1 MKIKDMNLEEVTIV
15 ILSRDRNEVLAKT
28 LIYWSN
34 FNISV
39 LILHNSNTPLPLK
52 KIPTN
57 SRYYNLNVNYGERAG
72 HAAQLIETPYAIMSS
87 DDEVFLPSAIFSAVK
102 LLNNDSELV
111 SVGGQTLAVG
121 KYESEYNMT
130 IPYKFNSDY
139 RNFGN
144 SAAERLFTHFTGP
157 TGYRN
162 GSLYRVIRSSTL
174 KQVLIEFSQ
183 LGAIPTPYIY
193 EATSEILINGL
204 GKSYYIK
211 DLIWIRNWLNV
222 PIQNNQWQ
230 RNKYFFQWVESDKVE
245 FEIWKNRLNSFLC
258 IKPER
263 FNELI
268 DIFKNIRASSE
279 LNEISKNRKLR
290 GRIPKKMRYLITR
303 VLRRKIRL
311 VRLEGAVKNLKQHK
325 LLFELSELKL
335 AIGYLTE
342 NSVYLTDSD

>member
-1 MKIKDMNLEEVTIV
+1 MKTEDMNLEEVTIV

-39 LILHNSNTPLPLK
+39 LILHNSNTPLPIK

-87 DDEVFLPSAIFSAVK
+87 DDEVFLPSAIFAAVK

-121 KYESEYNMT
+121 KYESKYNMT
-130 IPYKFNSDY
+130 IPYKFNLDY

-183 LGAIPTPYIY
+183 LGAISTPYIY

-211 DLIWIRNWLNV
+211 DLIWIRNWLNA

-245 FEIWKNRLNSFLC
+245 FEHWKDRLNSFLC

-268 DIFKNIRASSE
+268 DIFKNTRASSE

-290 GRIPKKMRYLITR
+290 DKIPKKMRYLITR
-303 VLRRKIRL
+303 VLRRNIRL

-335 AIGYLTE
+335 AIGYMTE